1 MIRTIS
7 LILVCIL
14 TINFSYGQSNQQS
27 SVCFTFDDG
36 NTNDILNYKQ
46 SYWNA
51 LILNH
56 LKEADTQA
64 VLFACGKG
72 LNDNKGDSL
81 LTAWDDAGHL
91 IANHTFSHQNY
102 NSLTTTFEFF
112 RRDILQND
120 SLISKYR
127 NYTKLLRFPYLK
139 EGDTILKRDSI
150 RSFLKSIGYS
160 NGYVTIDASDW
171 YYNQRLIKA
180 LNSNPELNLEPYKA
194 AYLEHIYDRAMF
206 YDSLAYLLTGR
217 KIHHTLLLHH
227 NLTSALFLGDLI
239 KMFKDHNWII
249 TSATETYKDEIY
261 SKEPNNIPAGESLIW
276 ALAKESG
283 KFENVLRY
291 PAEDGIYEKGKLDK
305 LEQ

>member
-1 MIRTIS
+1 MINTFCIALFTILS
-7 LILVCIL
+7 L
-14 TINFSYGQSNQQS
+14 NFSYGQSNQQS

-46 SYWNA
+46 NYWNA

-56 LKEADTQA
+56 LKEADAQA

-91 IANHTFSHQNY
+91 IANHTFSHKNY
-102 NSLTTTFEFF
+102 NSLATTFEFF

-127 NYTKLLRFPYLK
+127 NYIKLLRFPYLK
-139 EGDTILKRDSI
+139 EGNTILKRDSV
-150 RSFLKSIGYS
+150 RLFLKSISYS

-283 KFENVLRY
+283 RFNNWLRY
-291 PAEDGIYEKGKLDK
+291 PAEDGIYEKEKLDK
-305 LEQ
+305 L